1 MDLKR
6 IRKAIAAG
14 VGATVAAL
22 VPALINGDQ
31 PATAQG
37 WGALIGGA
45 VALGV
50 VTGWATYRVPNA
62 GTVNGSDP
70 QHDLGD
76 VASGNLPASGS
87 RTFTSGQAQVHPPRD
102 GYEGGGGVR

>member
-14 VGATVAAL
+14 VGATVAAI

-45 VALGV
+45 IALGV
-50 VTGWATYRVPNA
+50 VTGLATYSIRNA
-62 GTVNGSDP
+62 GKGNGSDWEYY
-70 QHDLGD
+70 DLGD
-76 VASGNLPASGS
+76 VASGTLPEP
-87 RTFTSGQAQVHPPRD
+87 RTFTSGQAQVRWRD
-102 GYEGGGGVR
+102 DDDRGVR

>member
-6 IRKAIAAG
+6 IRKAITAG
-14 VGATVAAL
+14 AGATVAAI

-45 VALGV
+45 IAIGI
-50 VTGWATYRVPNA
+50 VTGYLTYKVRNY

-70 QHDLGD
+70 QYDLGD
-76 VASGNLPASGS
+76 TASGTLPA
-87 RTFTSGQAQVHPPRD
+87 TFTQGQAKVRWRNRGDQ
-102 GYEGGGGVR
+102 GVR